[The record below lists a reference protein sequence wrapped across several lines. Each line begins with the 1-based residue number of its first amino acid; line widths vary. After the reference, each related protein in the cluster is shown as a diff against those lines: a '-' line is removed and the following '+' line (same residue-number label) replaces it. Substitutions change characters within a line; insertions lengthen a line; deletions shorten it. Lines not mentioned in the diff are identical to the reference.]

1 MSPAAARVREDLLL
15 LQTRIDMWEEDV
27 QGNLRPINFDSA
39 KETLR
44 RALRNLNLVD
54 AEQREHA

>member
-15 LQTRIDMWEEDV
+15 LQARIDMWEEDV
-27 QGNLRPINFDSA
+27 RGNLKPINFDSA

-54 AEQREHA
+54 AEQRERA